1 MRKIFIFVICIFVG
15 FSNVAIGENILTT
28 QSFVD
33 SSVAQKQDKIPANN
47 GATQVLMNTGTDGSV
62 GTKDIYDSNAS
73 YSGQSNALIDA
84 TTMNAAVQNAIDNE
98 FECIQYDANNE
109 CLLVRLIGA
118 KTLPNGYTALEYLES
133 TGTQY
138 LDLGQPI
145 GSGENIT
152 TKFEYINN
160 SGGQWFGATDG
171 TDWRSPRFSFTNP
184 GGYPLELLI
193 HAIKNTNL
201 NAYYYRS
208 AENCVI
214 GTKYILNWYGTP
226 HKTPTLY
233 PSLGWSTR
241 NHESYTPARNAYLFK
256 ENAPNFNPSGIGRSM
271 RIYYFRVEGK
281 MDLVPA
287 RRDSDGVIGMYDVV
301 NGTFLTNAG
310 YDKFIAGPVVYLPQ
324 GN

>member
-1 MRKIFIFVICIFVG
+1 MRKILISILCVFIG
-15 FSNVAIGENILTT
+15 FSNVAVGENILTT

-33 SSVAQKQDKIPANN
+33 SAVTQKQDKIPANN
-47 GATQVLMNTGTDGSV
+47 GTPQVLMNTGTDGSV
-62 GTKDIYDSNAS
+62 GTKDIYDSTAS

-84 TTMNAAVQNAIDNE
+84 ATMNAAVQNAIDNE

-133 TGTQY
+133 TGKQY

-152 TKFEYINN
+152 TKFEYIDNTA
-160 SGGQWFGATDG
+160 GAWFGARDG
-171 TDWRSPRFSFTNP
+171 TDWRSPMFNFS
-184 GGYPLELLI
+184 YPTADPLMFMIYATGNTDLI
-193 HAIKNTNL
+193 AR
-201 NAYYYRS
+201 YYMAQS
-208 AENCVI
+208 PCAI
-214 GTKYILNWYGTP
+214 GTPYILNWYGNP
-226 HKTPTLY
+226 YKTATLY
-233 PSLGWSTR
+233 PNLGWSVR
-241 NHESYTPARNAYLFK
+241 GHESYTPTRNAYLFK
-256 ENAPNFNPSGIGRSM
+256 ANATNFNPSGIGRSM

-287 RRDSDGVIGMYDVV
+287 RHDSDGVLGMYDVV

-310 YDKFIAGPVVYLPQ
+310 LDTFIAGPAIYLPH